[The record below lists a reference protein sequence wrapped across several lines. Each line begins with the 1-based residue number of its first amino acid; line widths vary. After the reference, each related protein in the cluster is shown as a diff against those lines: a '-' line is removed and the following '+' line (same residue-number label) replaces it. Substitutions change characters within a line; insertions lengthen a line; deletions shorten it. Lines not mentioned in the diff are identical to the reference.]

1 MNASLRPLL
10 AAFTLIVF
18 CLAFIP
24 GCARDQELTSIQ
36 IKPSGATFGAI
47 DPSLKIQFSASGTYV
62 HPPQTKDIT
71 SSVTWHSDTSQV
83 VQVTPDGEVS
93 PSTNCG
99 TGNVFATMHDH
110 ASGSDIASNSASVVV
125 NGPASLGCTPSGA
138 QAVLTVNFGGSGSGN
153 VTSVPA
159 GVNCSSPS
167 VCSSAFTVGT
177 TIVLTANPQGT
188 STFGGWNG
196 CSSSS
201 GSTCTVVL
209 QNALTVTATFN

>member
-1 MNASLRPLL
+1 MNSIRRPLL
-10 AAFTLIVF
+10 AAFALMVA
-18 CLAFIP
+18 CLVFIP

-47 DPSLKIQFSASGTYV
+47 DPNLKIQFSASGTYI

-71 SSVTWHSDTSQV
+71 SSVTWHSDTGQV
-83 VQVTPDGEVS
+83 VQVTPGGEVS

-110 ASGSDIASNSASVVV
+110 ASGSDITSNSASVVV

-138 QAVLTVNFGGSGSGN
+138 QAVLTLSFGGSGSGT

-159 GVNCSSPS
+159 GINCSSPNT
-167 VCSSAFTVGT
+167 CSSAFTVGT

-188 STFGGWNG
+188 STFGSWNG
-196 CSSSS
+196 CNTSS
-201 GSTCTVVL
+201 GPACTVVL
-209 QNALTVTATFN
+209 QNALSVTANFN